1 MRAALLWQLTAT
13 AVIASVASFLGGAHA
28 AVSAV
33 LGGGTVI
40 VAGAAYALVVSVSA
54 PRTAGGTIRILLR
67 AEAIKVGLIVLQLWL
82 VFTSY
87 HEVMPLFL
95 VGTLIVTVLLW
106 PVALLYRD

>member
-1 MRAALLWQLTAT
+1 M
-13 AVIASVASFLGGAHA
+13 
-28 AVSAV
+28 
-33 LGGGTVI
+33 
-40 VAGAAYALVVSVSA
+40 VVRVSA
-54 PRTAGGTIRILLR
+54 PRTAGETIRILLR

-87 HEVMPLFL
+87 REVMPLLL